1 MDNSK
6 LNGAEFLDSINHSI
20 LLGNMKERFR
30 LDEQEIAMLRQW
42 PAIIKK
48 KLHVEYHKSLFCDH
62 YNFWWCVID
71 LPDIQHAI
79 CISLPTPYHV
89 IESECLINA
98 S

>member
-6 LNGAEFLDSINHSI
+6 LNGAEFLDSINPSI

-48 KLHVEYHKSLFCDH
+48 TITRGV
-62 YNFWWCVID
+62 
-71 LPDIQHAI
+71 PQ
-79 CISLPTPYHV
+79 
-89 IESECLINA
+89 ESIL
-98 S
+98 